1 MFAGTFHGFAYRLLQ
16 RALQPPAE
24 TAPLSSKAASEAA
37 KTILAACGRN
47 GDFTVYDQESSI
59 AAVKAILRA
68 EMGTE
73 LRGTELNK
81 EAKSIHNRISKVK
94 NFLPTCYGYTGEDAV
109 SQYYQASIK
118 PAGEQW
124 TPYDTATVNS
134 LGHWYDMYQRSLV
147 EANACDFDDLI
158 SLTVGWLQRD
168 EESRATLRRRFR
180 HFLIDEF
187 QDTNGPQYQL
197 LKLLAA
203 PEWEAIDSS
212 GGNNSNQLQ
221 QQGNASDTIWPRS
234 VFVVGDPDQAIY
246 GWRGAAVH
254 HMQHSF
260 ARDFPGHA
268 VETYDL
274 VDNYRSSSRIVA
286 AAQRVIDTALAPPPP
301 PPPPSAAAASSAV
314 SSSSDIT
321 ALSSASIATDQYG
334 RRKLRALKGQG
345 PQLQI
350 TTKSCDRSEA
360 SYIADLIQQT
370 LSKGDIVEE
379 EIAVL
384 VRTHNQ
390 AKVIEQE
397 LVNRNISYVLI
408 GGVSFWKRAEVI
420 DILSYIRLAASFR
433 DDVALERIINTPK
446 RGIGAASW
454 EKLKNA
460 AASYNVTLSEF
471 LFDCQG
477 SAVDDLGS
485 LPSAESLGVGKKS
498 FGCLETFRALIVQ
511 IHSSVA
517 TKPLDQA
524 IQDVIQ
530 LVAYEKYLEDSNQE
544 EEMAADKKQRLMQ
557 LVHVAGNY
565 STGSLAGGAA
575 EIDWY
580 ADSDNDNDN
589 DEKQQEGSN
598 IKDTPPSNA
607 LALDTN
613 QSPPSSIPQSSDT
626 ERLTNARSF
635 LDEAAL
641 YGGVDQGHKTPGVR
655 ISTMHAA
662 KGLEF
667 DMVFIPGCVDGLTP
681 LSRGAG
687 KDTSSSSY
695 DLSSTSSTTGTVLAM
710 EASPTSP
717 EEEKRLFYVSM
728 TRARHHLIF
737 TTHGKSMRGGFVDR
751 KPSPYL
757 KMVMAEADDVV
768 IDDQEGTLTGDGSG
782 SGSGN
787 NNNDRYR
794 TKGGDWISGG
804 WKKQQGRQTYSSKSP
819 KWYGNKKKTATSTT
833 TTTNGWGE
841 PSSSMGVAQ
850 EKARKRTG
858 RR

>member
-16 RALQPPAE
+16 RALQPPVEASSE
-24 TAPLSSKAASEAA
+24 ASKASSEAA
-37 KTILAACGRN
+37 QAVLAACGRN

-68 EMGTE
+68 EMNTE

-109 SQYYQASIK
+109 SQYYQAAVK

-124 TPYDTATVNS
+124 TPYDIATVKS
-134 LGHWYDMYQRSLV
+134 LGYWYDLYQRSLV

-168 EESRATLRRRFR
+168 EESRAVLRKRFR
-180 HFLIDEF
+180 HLLIDEF

-203 PEWEAIDSS
+203 PEWEVLDTNSS
-212 GGNNSNQLQ
+212 SM
-221 QQGNASDTIWPRS
+221 WPRS

-260 ARDFPGHA
+260 GRDFPGHT

-286 AAQRVIDTALAPPPP
+286 AAQRVIDTAALATTPPL
-301 PPPPSAAAASSAV
+301 SSMQSNNSSSSSSSKSNV
-314 SSSSDIT
+314 SSSLLENT
-321 ALSSASIATDQYG
+321 ASSSHSIDQYE

-345 PQLQI
+345 PKLQI
-350 TTKSCDRSEA
+350 TTQPCDRSEA
-360 SYIADLIQQT
+360 SYIAETIQKA

-397 LVNRNISYVLI
+397 LVNKNVSYVLI

-420 DILSYIRLAASFR
+420 DILSYIRVAASFR

-454 EKLKNA
+454 EKIKNA
-460 AASYNVTLSEF
+460 AASYNITLCEF

-477 SAVDDLGS
+477 AAVDDLGS

-498 FGCLETFRALIVQ
+498 FGCLETFRTLIVQ
-511 IHSSVA
+511 IHKSVA
-517 TKPLDQA
+517 TKPLDQV

-530 LVAYEKYLEDSNQE
+530 LVDYEKYLDESNKE
-544 EEMAADKKQRLMQ
+544 EEMAADKKQRLKQ

-565 STGSLAGGAA
+565 SAGSLAGGAA

-580 ADSDNDNDN
+580 ADAEYDGSGDGKNDRTSSSSSSI
-589 DEKQQEGSN
+589 E
-598 IKDTPPSNA
+598 T
-607 LALDTN
+607 
-613 QSPPSSIPQSSDT
+613 PSSSSTTSSPRLQSQSSET
-626 ERLTNARSF
+626 ERLTNARGF
-635 LDEAAL
+635 LDEAVL
-641 YGGVDQGHKTPGVR
+641 YSGVDQGHKTPGVR

-681 LSRGAG
+681 LSRGG
-687 KDTSSSSY
+687 GGGGGRDTSVQQSSDDLSSSS
-695 DLSSTSSTTGTVLAM
+695 TTTAM

-728 TRARHHLIF
+728 TRARHQLIF
-737 TTHGKSMRGGFVDR
+737 TTHGKSTRGGFTDR

-757 KMVMAEADDVV
+757 KMVMAEVDDVL
-768 IDDQEGTLTGDGSG
+768 IDDQDGTLTGDGTDS
-782 SGSGN
+782 N
-787 NNNDRYR
+787 NSSR
-794 TKGGDWISGG
+794 TKKGGGWSGGG
-804 WKKQQGRQTYSSKSP
+804 WKQRQMYSPKSP
-819 KWYGNKKKTATSTT
+819 KWYGNNKKKTTNASARIV
-833 TTTNGWGE
+833 NGWGE
-841 PSSSMGVAQ
+841 PSMEKGVAQ
-850 EKARKRTG
+850 DKARKRTE